1 MLLNLESVLDDIY
14 EILPK
19 QKEQDISVV
28 RSSSS
33 KMLRDKNDRGSPAP
47 PPPPSANLSQ
57 ALQPN
62 NRISHSKFFCRD
74 CKRKIDYINSK
85 SYEISLKQGWEM
97 VEKVG

>member
-33 KMLRDKNDRGSPAP
+33 KVLGDKNDRGF
-47 PPPPSANLSQ
+47 PSLPH
-57 ALQPN
+57 LQQIYQRDHSL
-62 NRISHSKFFCRD
+62 RIELAILNFTV
-74 CKRKIDYINSK
+74 
-85 SYEISLKQGWEM
+85 EISIEKQIILIQSLMKWYELRLKQG
-97 VEKVG
+97 